1 MRRDN
6 LKELLNQGHEKE
18 PLSRRDAIKLMGIS
32 PIAASVIASV
42 GSGSVTNAEAVD
54 VKGKILIVGGGSG
67 ALMVLARLNRAISNP
82 DITVIAPNETHLY
95 QPGQVF
101 VAAGLMTQD
110 ELQKPNSDYING
122 NVNWIKDEVK
132 TFDADNNTV
141 TTRGG
146 QVVGYDY
153 MIVATGVVN
162 RFDKIAGLKEE
173 DIGTNGITSVYLSD
187 LEKGTAR
194 GATATWDWYNE
205 VKKAAETKRPTVLY
219 TQPDTPI
226 KCGGAPQKMLYLSA
240 DYLKEAGLSADY
252 YFYTGLKKLFHLPK
266 VDEELTR
273 VQKSYDKIETKYS
286 HFLRSIDVKAK
297 KATFIHAYE
306 KEVIDEDFGEK
317 SMQSFAD
324 EVVVKYDFIHVVP
337 PMTPPAA
344 LEKSK
349 LVNDSGWLDVDK
361 FTLQHSKYK
370 NVFGIGDVCGIPM
383 GKTGGTARHQGPIVV
398 GNLLAVMQAKELK
411 EKFDGYTVCPLK
423 TQYGKILMAEFNYE
437 GPKPTIPFL
446 DYSKPRWMWWEFDR
460 YMLEPMYW
468 RLMLTGLF

>member
-1 MRRDN
+1 MKTEN
-6 LKELLNQGHEKE
+6 LLELFKTNADKG
-18 PLSRRDAIKLMGIS
+18 PMSRREAIRLLGIS

-42 GSGSVTNAEAVD
+42 GSGSVTDAQAVD

-67 ALMVLARLNRAISNP
+67 ALMVLARLNRQISNP

-101 VAAGLMTQD
+101 VAAGLLKQD
-110 ELQKPNSDYING
+110 DLQKPNSDYING

-132 TFDADNNTV
+132 TFDPENNV
-141 TTRGG
+141 VITRAGKT
-146 QVVGYDY
+146 VGYDY
-153 MIVATGVVN
+153 MIVAAGVVN
-162 RFDKIAGLKEE
+162 RFDKIEGLKEE

-194 GATATWDWYNE
+194 GATDTWEWYQA
-205 VKKAAETKRPTVLY
+205 VKKAAETKRPKVLY

-252 YFYTGLKKLFHLPK
+252 YFYTGLKTLFHLPR
-266 VDEELTR
+266 VDEALTK
-273 VQKSYDKIETKYS
+273 VQKRYDKIESKFS
-286 HFLRSIDVKAK
+286 HFLQAIDVKAK

-306 KEVIDEDFGEK
+306 KEVIDPDFGEK
-317 SMQSFAD
+317 MMQSFAD
-324 EVVVKYDFIHVVP
+324 KVVVDYDFIHVVP
-337 PMTPPAA
+337 PMTPPEA
-344 LEKSK
+344 LLKSK
-349 LVNDSGWLDVDK
+349 LASEAGWLDVDK
-361 FTLQHSKYK
+361 FTLQHNKYK
-370 NVFGIGDVCGIPM
+370 NVFGIGDICGIPM

-398 GNLLAVMQAKELK
+398 GNLLAVMQSKALK

-446 DYSKPRWMWWEFDR
+446 DYAKPRWIWWEFDR

-468 RLMLTGLF
+468 HLMLRGLF

>member
-1 MRRDN
+1 MKTEK
-6 LKELLNQGHEKE
+6 LLELFKASADKG
-18 PLSRRDAIKLMGIS
+18 PISRREAIRLLGIS
-32 PIAASVIASV
+32 PIAASVIASA
-42 GSGSVTNAEAVD
+42 GSGSYTEAEAID
-54 VKGKILIVGGGSG
+54 VKGKILIIGGGSG
-67 ALMVLARLNRAISNP
+67 AIMTLARLNRKISNP

-101 VAAGLMTQD
+101 VAAGLMKQED
-110 ELQKPNSDYING
+110 LQKPNSDFIAK

-132 TFDADNNTV
+132 SFDPDNNV
-141 TTRGG
+141 VVTRGG
-146 QVVGYDY
+146 QTVGYDY

-194 GATATWDWYNE
+194 GATATWDWYNDL
-205 VKKAAETKRPTVLY
+205 KKAAKTKRPTVLY

-240 DYLKEAGLSADY
+240 DYLKQDGLSADY

-266 VDEELTR
+266 VDEELTK
-273 VQKSYDKIETKYS
+273 VQKQYDKIETKFS
-286 HFLRSIDVKAK
+286 HFLRAIDVKAK
-297 KATFIHAYE
+297 KATFVHAYE

-317 SMQSFAD
+317 MMQSFAD

-337 PMTPPAA
+337 PMSPPEA

-349 LVNDSGWLDVDK
+349 LVNGEGWLDVDK
-361 FTLQHSKYK
+361 YTLQHNKYK
-370 NVFGIGDVCGIPM
+370 NIFGIGDVCGIPM
-383 GKTGGTARHQGPIVV
+383 GKTGGTARHQSPIVMD
-398 GNLLAVMQAKELK
+398 NLLAVMQNKELK

-437 GPKPTIPFL
+437 GPKPTIPFIE
-446 DYSKPRWMWWEFDR
+446 YYKPRWMWWEFDR

-468 RLMLTGLF
+468 HLMLRGLF